1 LPTDRKGS
9 PRVVVLNETFAR
21 RIFGAVD
28 PSGQTIDLHNET
40 LTVGGVAKNG
50 KYMTLGESDKAALY
64 EPYLQGPQNA
74 NLHVLIRTGT
84 SPEALIRPINSKL
97 TSLDES
103 ASVEVKPMNR
113 ALSLAL
119 LPSRAGAGL
128 LGSIGLLGLM
138 LASLGL
144 YGVLVYSVSRRTREI
159 GLRVAVGARPA
170 DILRMIL
177 AEGAWLLGVAMVIGT
192 GTALF
197 VTKPLAMFL
206 VPGLEPT
213 DPLTY
218 AAVIAVLAV
227 VGVIASLLPTLRAL
241 RVDPMIALRYE

>member
-1 LPTDRKGS
+1 
-9 PRVVVLNETFAR
+9 
-21 RIFGAVD
+21 
-28 PSGQTIDLHNET
+28 
-40 LTVGGVAKNG
+40 
-50 KYMTLGESDKAALY
+50 
-64 EPYLQGPQNA
+64 
-74 NLHVLIRTGT
+74 
-84 SPEALIRPINSKL
+84 
-97 TSLDES
+97 
-103 ASVEVKPMNR
+103 
-113 ALSLAL
+113 
-119 LPSRAGAGL
+119 
-128 LGSIGLLGLM
+128 M

>member
-1 LPTDRKGS
+1 
-9 PRVVVLNETFAR
+9 
-21 RIFGAVD
+21 
-28 PSGQTIDLHNET
+28 
-40 LTVGGVAKNG
+40 
-50 KYMTLGESDKAALY
+50 
-64 EPYLQGPQNA
+64 
-74 NLHVLIRTGT
+74 
-84 SPEALIRPINSKL
+84 
-97 TSLDES
+97 
-103 ASVEVKPMNR
+103 MNR
-113 ALSLAL
+113 ALGLAL